1 MINKKHDLKRETT
14 LMFRV
19 IKKYDSGD
27 PEILY
32 SERDEE
38 NAIDKFQSAV
48 ASVVKNDVL
57 QTYTGKEIEF
67 GIYNGCT
74 YIYPKKVAEESAR
87 RVISALS
94 GNHYFYAMDKE
105 GLRYAIY
112 IEKMYCIDEVQ

>member
-1 MINKKHDLKRETT
+1 MKRETT

-27 PEILY
+27 PEILC

-74 YIYPKKVAEESAR
+74 YVYPRKVAEETAQT
-87 RVISALS
+87 VVSALN
-94 GNHYFYAMDKE
+94 GNRYFYAKDKA
-105 GLRYAIY
+105 GLHYAIY